1 MALDPNIALGVRPI
15 QLDMP
20 NPLAQYG
27 QIAAIQNAQNQ
38 NQLAQFQ
45 LGAAQRADLSA
56 TAQNELYAK
65 HFDPTKGGVNVN
77 AFVTEAAQR
86 GQGGI
91 IPGFLKTEAERKA
104 AAATLKKTEGEIAKN
119 EYDLQQKKYNK
130 AWQSA
135 GAAATPEIAIG
146 QITKAVRN
154 GEIDMATGT
163 REIRNLQKMPPE
175 EYRNWRANK
184 ILELMDAKDQL
195 SYILPKVTR
204 QDTGGVIT
212 SFQDN
217 PMMEGYGKPIAGMNI
232 GKTMTPGEMAADA
245 RAKQLLAQNAT
256 GVVYQ
261 EDSQGN
267 VIALPSKLKA
277 GEVPVARIAVAP
289 GGGFQ
294 PLMGKLSE
302 SVAKEQISINQQ
314 RAIVKGAIDA
324 VTKTPDA
331 FGMTRGLMGETLGG
345 RMGSSEENE
354 ARSYLFNVVSGV
366 IKERAGTAQS
376 ASEAETLARFLPQ
389 PTDDADVIKDKMTA
403 FDKYLVAKESG
414 TTKQRGGASTP
425 GALGTGTWKVVR

>member
-1 MALDPNIALGVRPI
+1 MKGATTDI
-15 QLDMP
+15 QQL
-20 NPLAQYG
+20 
-27 QIAAIQNAQNQ
+27 QNM
-38 NQLAQFQ
+38 
-45 LGAAQRADLSA
+45 
-56 TAQNELYAK
+56 
-65 HFDPTKGGVNVN
+65 
-77 AFVTEAAQR
+77 
-86 GQGGI
+86 
-91 IPGFLKTEAERKA
+91 
-104 AAATLKKTEGEIAKN
+104 
-119 EYDLQQKKYNK
+119 
-130 AWQSA
+130 
-135 GAAATPEIAIG
+135 TPE
-146 QITKAVRN
+146 QYQQYRV
-154 GEIDMATGT
+154 
-163 REIRNLQKMPPE
+163 QKVMG
-175 EYRNWRANK
+175 
-184 ILELMDAKDQL
+184 ILDAKDKL
-195 SYILPKVTR
+195 GFMLPKTR
-204 QDTGGVIT
+204 DRDIGGMIEQI
-212 SFQDN
+212 QDN
-217 PMMEGYGKPIAGMNI
+217 PAMAGYGQRVMGSMPVA
-232 GKTMTPGEMAADA
+232 KTMTPGEAATNA
-245 RAKQLLAQNAT
+245 RARELLAQNAT

-267 VIALPSKLKA
+267 VIALPSKLKQ
-277 GEVPVARIAVAP
+277 GEVPVARVAVAP

-294 PLMGKLSE
+294 PLMGKPSE

-403 FDKYLVAKESG
+403 FDKYLVAKETG